1 MLLTSSSLAILHHL
15 FIAGFLATLF
25 GMYVYLKL
33 ENNNANFIFFRKL
46 NLWTMS
52 LLISL
57 IIIGIMRASWTE
69 KTPSYYFYSP
79 IFWIKLLSVFLILA
93 QSFYIHRLIK
103 KFADT
108 YTLKKIYNLIFIQM
122 HIFPIPV
129 ICAVLLS
136 KGVN

>member
-33 ENNNANFIFFRKL
+33 GNNNANFSFFRKL
-46 NLWTMS
+46 NLWTIS

-57 IIIGIMRASWTE
+57 IIIGMMRASWTE

-93 QSFYIHRLIK
+93 QSFYIHQLIK
-103 KFADT
+103 KFVDT
-108 YTLKKIYNLIFIQM
+108 HTLKKIYNFIFIQI

-136 KGVN
+136 KGVS